1 VFLPGWR
8 ERLDEI
14 HMPSCFPMSKDG
26 FSTQNLTRKSKTLQ
40 LILADASEV
49 YKRRLSFTTVADSH
63 GN

>member
-1 VFLPGWR
+1 
-8 ERLDEI
+8 
-14 HMPSCFPMSKDG
+14 MSKDG